1 MTIFKRS
8 FSSDKC
14 ALRALDDG
22 KTIEGYAIVF
32 NQRSLLVVDPN
43 IWKYVVEVITPESI
57 SDDLIRSSDVICNIN
72 HDNNRLLA
80 RSVNGSGSLTL
91 TKDKTGVKFSFQV
104 ADTPDGHVAYEGV
117 KRGDFSGCSFAYYND
132 DDITNVTYSKET
144 DENDNE
150 TIVRQVNK
158 IDHLCDVSIVLYP
171 AYPQTSVEARSED
184 AEFLANEIK
193 RALPGP
199 PKPKEVPKP
208 KADPVKVREDE
219 KLLNNIINFL

>member
-1 MTIFKRS
+1 MAIFKRS
-8 FSSDKC
+8 FSGDKC

-32 NQRSLLVVDPN
+32 NQRSVLITDFN
-43 IWKYVVEVITPESI
+43 IWKNVLEIITPEAV
-57 SDDLIRSSDVICNIN
+57 SDDLLRSSDVICNIN

-80 RSVNGSGSLTL
+80 RCVNGSGSLSL
-91 TKDKTGVKFSFQV
+91 TKDKTGVKFSFEV
-104 ADTPDGHVAYEGV
+104 ADTPDGHAAYEGV

-132 DDITNVTYSKET
+132 EDEVNVTYSKEV
-144 DENDNE
+144 DGNNNE
-150 TIVRQVNK
+150 TIIRQVNK
-158 IDHLCDVSIVLYP
+158 IDHLCDVSIVLHP

-193 RALPGP
+193 RALPD
-199 PKPKEVPKP
+199 PKPKEEVKP
-208 KADPVKVREDE
+208 HVDPAKIKEDE